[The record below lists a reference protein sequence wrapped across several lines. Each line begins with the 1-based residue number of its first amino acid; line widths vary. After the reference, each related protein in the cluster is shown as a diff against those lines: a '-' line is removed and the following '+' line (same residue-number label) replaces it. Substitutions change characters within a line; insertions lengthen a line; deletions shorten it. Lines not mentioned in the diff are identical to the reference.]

1 MQAPEASRLGVVPDR
16 GVAARQNPKLLAR
29 VGDAEQPLHLS
40 RALGDRE
47 TLPAAVCQ
55 PLWAQNRPQTARIEE
70 PELVEVEND
79 AGCADDLG
87 LLECAVEQR
96 RVRQV
101 EFTGER
107 ADRGVAIDA
116 HRRT

>member
-16 GVAARQNPKLLAR
+16 GVAARQNPKLLAC
-29 VGDAEQPLHLS
+29 VGDAEQTLHLS

-47 TLPAAVCQ
+47 ALPAPVCQ
-55 PLWAQNRPQTARIEE
+55 PLRAQNRPQTARIEE
-70 PELVEVEND
+70 SELLEVEQD
-79 AGCADDLG
+79 ARCADDLG

-107 ADRGVAIDA
+107 DDRSVATDA